1 MAKHPVS
8 LLSRVALG
16 LAVVTA
22 LAACDR
28 LKGGDPAAANAP
40 KGPKPSFVSIDIT
53 GADYANALSLT
64 DADGKR
70 RTLADFKG
78 KVTVVFFGYTQ
89 CPDVCPTTMSELAAV
104 KKELGADGAR
114 VQGIFITVDPERDKP
129 AMLKEYV
136 GAFDPDFI
144 ALTGTPDEIKAV
156 SRNFKVFYAKVIG
169 KTEGSYLMDHTAG
182 SYIFDTQG
190 KVRLFSRY
198 GAGAPAL
205 VKDIKVLLAEA
216 P

>member
-78 KVTVVFFGYTQ
+78 KVTVVFF
-89 CPDVCPTTMSELAAV
+89 
-104 KKELGADGAR
+104 GADGAR